1 MPKEVA
7 KMAQVRSADASWRG
21 DLLGGSGTVSAASS
35 RTFGPLQV
43 TWKARAEASDTGL
56 TSPEELL
63 AAAWASC
70 FAMASSNELAKAGF
84 PVTTNDVS
92 VSLTA
97 DKTDAGWTIVS
108 AVLRLRAHVPDV
120 DEATF
125 RRAVETA
132 RDGCPVS
139 RALKGNVAVTLDA
152 ALA

>member
-1 MPKEVA
+1 
-7 KMAQVRSADASWRG
+7 MAQTRTADAHWEG
-21 DLLGGSGTVSAASS
+21 DLFAGSGTVAASTS
-35 RTFGPLQV
+35 GTFGPLQV

-84 PVTTNDVS
+84 PVTSNDVS
-92 VSLTA
+92 VSVTA
-97 DKTDAGWTIVS
+97 DKTDTGWTVVS
-108 AVLRLRAHVPDV
+108 AVLHLRASAPGV

-125 RRAVETA
+125 RKAVEGA
-132 RDGCPVS
+132 KDGCPIS